1 MLGIVEQG
9 LILGLM
15 SIGVFVSFRIVN
27 MADLTVDGTFALG
40 GALCVRLFSLGL
52 SMILS
57 C

>member
-15 SIGVFVSFRIVN
+15 SIGVFISFRIVN

-40 GALCVRLFSLGL
+40 GA
-52 SMILS
+52 
-57 C
+57 